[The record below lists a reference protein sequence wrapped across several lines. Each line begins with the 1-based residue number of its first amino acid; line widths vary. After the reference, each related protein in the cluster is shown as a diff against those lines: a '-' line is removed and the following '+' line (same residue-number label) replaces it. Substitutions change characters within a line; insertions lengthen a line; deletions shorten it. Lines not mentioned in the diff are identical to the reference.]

1 MKRIAIAGAGFSGA
15 VLAQELAQAGCQVDV
30 FDTRAHI
37 AGNCHTARDEA
48 TGVMVHTYGPHIF
61 HTSNPEVWNYV
72 QRFGEFMPFV
82 NRVKA
87 ITGGRV
93 YSLPLNL
100 LTINQFFGRTDS
112 PRRAEAFFQQLAR
125 DASQDASPPQNFEA
139 QALRLMGRELYEAFF
154 RTYTL
159 KQWGTDATELP
170 ASILKRLPVRFDYN
184 DNYYASS
191 YQGIPREGY
200 TAVVARML
208 DHPGIT
214 VHLQRH
220 FDRSQVAGYDHVFCS
235 GPIDSWF
242 NHVEGRLGY
251 RTLDFVREDH
261 EGDYQGNAVIN
272 YCDASVPWT
281 RISEH
286 KHFAPWEDHA
296 TTVIFKEFS
305 RACEAD
311 DTPYY
316 PIRLTEEK
324 ALLTHYVARAREE
337 RGVTFVGRL
346 GTYRYLDMHVAIA
359 EALAAAK
366 HYVEG
371 MGTQRTM
378 PAFLQ
383 DPL

>member
-1 MKRIAIAGAGFSGA
+1 M
-15 VLAQELAQAGCQVDV
+15 
-30 FDTRAHI
+30 
-37 AGNCHTARDEA
+37 
-48 TGVMVHTYGPHIF
+48 
-61 HTSNPEVWNYV
+61 
-72 QRFGEFMPFV
+72 
-82 NRVKA
+82 
-87 ITGGRV
+87 GRV
-93 YSLPLNL
+93 
-100 LTINQFFGRTDS
+100 
-112 PRRAEAFFQQLAR
+112 
-125 DASQDASPPQNFEA
+125 
-139 QALRLMGRELYEAFF
+139 LYEAFF

-214 VHLQRH
+214 VHLQRR

-305 RACEAD
+305 RACGAG
-311 DTPYY
+311 DTPYL
-316 PIRLTEEK
+316 PHPPDRREGTPD
-324 ALLTHYVARAREE
+324 ALRGACPRRAGRDLCGAAGHLSLSGHACRDRRGARCS
-337 RGVTFVGRL
+337 
-346 GTYRYLDMHVAIA
+346 
-359 EALAAAK
+359 EALCGRHGYATHHASLFA
-366 HYVEG
+366 G
-371 MGTQRTM
+371 
-378 PAFLQ
+378 PALKQ
-383 DPL
+383 ATPRPA